1 MPIGR
6 PTKYNQEILNE
17 TLNYIEN
24 HLEFGDLVPSIA
36 GLSCAIDIA
45 QSTLR
50 DWATHEDKAE
60 FSGMLAKVMAK
71 QEKML
76 LSGGLATADH
86 EDVKSMNPTIV
97 KLMLS
102 KHNYSEKTESTV
114 IINPLTE
121 VIAQISGA
129 TIGPKSDD

>member
-1 MPIGR
+1 MPMGR
-6 PTKYNQEILNE
+6 PTKYNKKIL
-17 TLNYIEN
+17 TDTADYLEN
-24 HLEFGDLVPSIA
+24 HADYEDLVPSVA

-60 FSGMLAKVMAK
+60 FSGMLGKILSK
-71 QEKML
+71 QERML
-76 LSGGLATADH
+76 LSGGLSSD
-86 EDVKSMNPTIV
+86 MNATIV

>member
-1 MPIGR
+1 MPLGR
-6 PTKYNQEILNE
+6 PTKYNQEILNG

-45 QSTLR
+45 QSTVH
-50 DWATHEDKAE
+50 DWSNHEDKAE
-60 FSGMLAKVMAK
+60 FSEMLRKIMSK
-71 QEKML
+71 QERML

-86 EDVKSMNPTIV
+86 GDIKSMNPAIV

-102 KHNYSEKTESTV
+102 KHNYSDKTESTV
-114 IINPLTE
+114 TINPLTE